1 MTPSVSGKCSPTEL
15 TAHVSATRNE
25 PPIFL
30 GLAAFP
36 SFDPQGGHAGPEK
49 PDASLPTGV
58 VFRFM
63 TRSACLLLIAC
74 LALLPCGIATAQQN
88 AQPAT
93 AAATACGAKSDAVD
107 QAPIYAQPRDYS
119 VLSGHSDV
127 SFPNLMFF
135 LGLNGV
141 RCSQLLG
148 DVPTYVPIC
157 AADPG
162 QNSLSARLSEVRGVK
177 SPDAIANEIR
187 QTYRDIRA
195 QVYRLRMCDFLL
207 SVYAWN
213 TRQKE
218 HQASFDYSWRTAC
231 NSFAYES
238 DQGVKLTGAVDKLV
252 QQTVSASPADLSAT
266 LTQFAYTNYDLYDDL
281 SGRLASCAAI
291 VSGLT
296 YPPNTNRF
304 FCRYGG
310 FIGALASASSVAFGK
325 HWGTNTSTQGQVA
338 AIGTLFAATS
348 ALCQN
353 AQPSGPKG

>member
-1 MTPSVSGKCSPTEL
+1 MKRG
-15 TAHVSATRNE
+15 
-25 PPIFL
+25 
-30 GLAAFP
+30 
-36 SFDPQGGHAGPEK
+36 
-49 PDASLPTGV
+49 
-58 VFRFM
+58 
-63 TRSACLLLIAC
+63 AC
-74 LALLPCGIATAQQN
+74 LAFIGCLALSPAGIATAQQN

-93 AAATACGAKSDAVD
+93 AATPCGAKADAVD
-107 QAPIYAQPRDYS
+107 QASIYAQPRDYS
-119 VLSGHSDV
+119 VLSGHTDV

-157 AADPG
+157 AAEPG
-162 QNSLSARLSEVRGVK
+162 QNSLSARLSALRGVK
-177 SPDAIANEIR
+177 TPDAIANEIR

-213 TRQKE
+213 TRQKA

-231 NSFAYES
+231 NSFAYEA
-238 DQGVKLTGAVDKLV
+238 DQGVKLTDAVNKLV
-252 QQTVSASPADLSAT
+252 QQTVTASGSPGDLSAS

-281 SGRLASCAAI
+281 SGRLASCANI

-353 AQPSGPKG
+353 SQPSGPKG